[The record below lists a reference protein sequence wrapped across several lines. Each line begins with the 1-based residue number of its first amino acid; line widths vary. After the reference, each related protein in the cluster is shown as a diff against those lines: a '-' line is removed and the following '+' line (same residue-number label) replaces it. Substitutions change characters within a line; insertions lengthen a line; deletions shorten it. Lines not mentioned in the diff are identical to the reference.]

1 MENDHIENLFR
12 ELKGSF
18 DKEEPTVGHGQ
29 RFLAKL
35 ETTSAE
41 AKRGKRTGIW
51 WKSLSI
57 AATVILLCTIGFNL
71 FNPSPSVQQQ
81 VSKISPEITNTEYY
95 FASLIEEQVK
105 KMQSE
110 NAPATQKLIADTMTQ
125 LRTLDNDYKE
135 MVQDLLNGGNS
146 KLILSAMITNFQ
158 TRIDLLNEVLE
169 QIEEIKILKN
179 YKDENITA

>member
-1 MENDHIENLFR
+1 MENDNIDNLFR
-12 ELKGSF
+12 NLKGSF
-18 DKEEPTVGHGQ
+18 DVEEPIKGHRQ

-35 ETTSAE
+35 ESLPASETSS
-41 AKRGKRTGIW
+41 KKTGIW

-57 AATVILLCTIGFNL
+57 AATLILLCTIGLNF
-71 FNPSPSVQQQ
+71 FNPTPSLQQQ

-105 KMQSE
+105 NMQSKSTPE
-110 NAPATQKLIADTMTQ
+110 TQKLIADTLIQ
-125 LRTLDNDYKE
+125 LRTLDTDYKKME
-135 MVQDLLNGGNS
+135 QDLLNGGNS

-158 TRIDLLNEVLE
+158 TRIALLNEVLE

-179 YKDENITA
+179 YKDENITT

>member
-18 DKEEPTVGHGQ
+18 DIEEPIDGHRQ
-29 RFLAKL
+29 RFLSKL
-35 ETTSAE
+35 EASPAAATRT
-41 AKRGKRTGIW
+41 KKTGIW

-57 AATVILLCTIGFNL
+57 AATLLLLCSIGFNF
-71 FNPSPSVQQQ
+71 FNPSPSLRQK
-81 VSKISPEITNTEYY
+81 VSNISPEITNTEYY

-105 KMQSE
+105 IMQSKSTPE
-110 NAPATQKLIADTMTQ
+110 TQKLIADTMMQ
-125 LRTLDNDYKE
+125 LRTLDSDYKKME
-135 MVQDLLNGGNS
+135 QDLLNGGNS

-158 TRIDLLNEVLE
+158 TRIGLLNEVLE